1 MDKIIASTFNL
12 LDQRTAVDRAAGTHT
27 FYRTAHVI
35 FNSVRQPQFSWEHH
49 NTPSGPPNMLLP
61 TDPIT
66 IAASLTN
73 GTTVYPIT
81 FNNGAPNATIAPGGE
96 VYCDPINVTLNQ
108 GETWYCQTVVTADT
122 GVLWY
127 VYRTANVPYFGT
139 NEYYV
144 GGSSTVLSS
153 LTSPTYA
160 GTTYQGLS
168 LYRPSKLIGR
178 PVRSDATA
186 YLMIGDSNMAG
197 SADSW
202 GGDNISLGFT
212 NNILDAAGVASL
224 NRAIPGDTCLNFLE
238 FRNLRT
244 RGAEYCTDILLALG
258 TNDTSLSGFSDPSR
272 YIAVLESLQSL
283 GKPITCLTVPPRSVT
298 LNSGVQ
304 TPDANVYARRQ
315 MINNFIVNKGHP
327 AIETVWDVSALIS
340 DPVNPAIYR
349 TIDSSGTLPVAGDM
363 LHYTRTGVR
372 WIVANGASFIES
384 AKSKK
389 NPSQR
394 PAINYALKE
403 RYGYNI

>member
-1 MDKIIASTFNL
+1 MDKIIASTFNM
-12 LDQRTAVDRAAGTHT
+12 LDQRTAVDRTAGTHT
-27 FYRTAHVI
+27 LYRTAHVI

-49 NTPSGPPNMLLP
+49 NTPSGPPNMVLP
-61 TDPIT
+61 SAPIT

-73 GTTVYPIT
+73 GTSVYPIT
-81 FNNGAPNATIAPGGE
+81 FNNGAPNASIAPGGE

-122 GVLWY
+122 GVTWY
-127 VYRTANVPYFGT
+127 SYRTANVPYFGQ

-144 GGSSTVLSS
+144 FGSSTILNSLSS
-153 LTSPTYA
+153 PVYA
-160 GTTYQGLS
+160 GTVYTGLA

-178 PVRSDATA
+178 PLRSDATA

-197 SADSW
+197 QADTW
-202 GGDNISLGFT
+202 GGDNITLGFT
-212 NNILDAAGVASL
+212 NNILDMAGVASL
-224 NRAIPGDTCLNFLE
+224 NRAIPGDTCLQFLASE
-238 FRNLRT
+238 HLRT

-258 TNDTSLSGFSDPSR
+258 TNDTISGGFSDPTQ
-272 YIAVLESLQSL
+272 YVAVLERLRAL

-298 LNSGVQ
+298 LTNGVQ
-304 TPDANVYARRQ
+304 VPDQNVYVRRQ

-340 DPVNPAIYR
+340 DPANPAIYR
-349 TIDSSGTLPVAGDM
+349 TIDSSGTLPVTGDM
-363 LHYTRTGVR
+363 LHYNRVGVR

-384 AKSKK
+384 AKTKK